1 MKYTDEERH
10 EIHRLAQEIITK
22 FVIND
27 RSGRLLY
34 LLMHQLGGLSKLAGF
49 KGEEE
54 YRFYVVGKEEYN
66 KIKSKQIEE
75 FLNEEDD
82 NLNWLKDIKI

>member
-34 LLMHQLGGLSKLAGF
+34 LLMCQLSGLSKLTGF
-49 KGEEE
+49 RGDDE
-54 YRFYVVGKEEYN
+54 YRFSVVKECEY
-66 KIKSKQIEE
+66 KKFKE
-75 FLNEEDD
+75 FLSKEDD
-82 NLNWLKDIKI
+82 DLTWLKDIKI

>member
-1 MKYTDEERH
+1 MVSNMKYTDEERH

-34 LLMHQLGGLSKLAGF
+34 LLMCQLSGLSKLAGF
-49 KGEEE
+49 RGDDE
-54 YRFYVVGKEEYN
+54 YRFSVVKENEY
-66 KIKSKQIEE
+66 KKFKE
-75 FLNEEDD
+75 FLSKEDD
-82 NLNWLKDIKI
+82 DLTWLKDIKI